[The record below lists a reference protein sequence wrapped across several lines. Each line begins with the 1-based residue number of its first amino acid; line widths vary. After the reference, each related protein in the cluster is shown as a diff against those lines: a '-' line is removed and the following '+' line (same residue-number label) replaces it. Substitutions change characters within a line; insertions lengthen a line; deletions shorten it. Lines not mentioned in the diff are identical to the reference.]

1 MNHHTNSISTSST
14 WQIDHIGIAVSLLDP
29 AIERYETLLGTNHY
43 GRELV
48 SSQSV
53 EVAFLDTPTSRIEL
67 LAPLNRESSVAKFIN
82 KRGEGMHHT
91 AFLVPD
97 IQSELDRIKNLGWEL
112 INQQPISGA
121 HGKWIVFLH
130 PKSANGVLIELCAY
144 KK

>member
-121 HGKWIVFLH
+121 HSKWIVFLH

>member
-1 MNHHTNSISTSST
+1 MNHHTNSISPSST
-14 WQIDHIGIAVSLLDP
+14 WQIDHIGIAVALLDT

-97 IQSELDRIKNLGWEL
+97 IQSELDRINNLGWEL

>member
-1 MNHHTNSISTSST
+1 MNHYTNSISTSST

-53 EVAFLDTPTSRIEL
+53 EIAFLDTPTSRIEL

-82 KRGEGMHHT
+82 KRGEGMHHI

-97 IQSELDRIKNLGWEL
+97 IQSELDRINNLGWEL

-130 PKSANGVLIELCAY
+130 PKSAHGVLIELCAY

>member
-1 MNHHTNSISTSST
+1 MNHYTKSISTSST
-14 WQIDHIGIAVSLLDP
+14 CLIEHIGIAVSLLDP

-53 EVAFLDTPTSRIEL
+53 EIAFLDTPTSRIEL

-82 KRGEGMHHT
+82 KRGEGMHHI

-97 IQSELDRIKNLGWEL
+97 IQSELDRINNLGWEL

-130 PKSANGVLIELCAY
+130 PKSAHGVLIELCAY

>member
-53 EVAFLDTPTSRIEL
+53 EIAFLDTPTSRIEL

-82 KRGEGMHHT
+82 KRGEGMHHI

-130 PKSANGVLIELCAY
+130 PKSAHGVLIELCAY

>member
-14 WQIDHIGIAVSLLDP
+14 WQIDHIGIAVGLLDP

-43 GRELV
+43 GRERV
-48 SSQSV
+48 SSQDV

-67 LAPLNRESSVAKFIN
+67 LAPLNPESSVAKFIN

>member
-14 WQIDHIGIAVSLLDP
+14 WQIDHIGIAVGLLDP

>member
-14 WQIDHIGIAVSLLDP
+14 WQIDHIGIAVGLLDP

-121 HGKWIVFLH
+121 HSKWIVFLH